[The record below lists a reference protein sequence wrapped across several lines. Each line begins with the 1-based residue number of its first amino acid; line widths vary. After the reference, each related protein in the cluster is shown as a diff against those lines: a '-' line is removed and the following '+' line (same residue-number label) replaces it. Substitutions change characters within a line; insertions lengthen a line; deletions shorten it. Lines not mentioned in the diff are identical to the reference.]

1 MNTDYQDV
9 QTNNSE
15 PALPVCLA
23 VLDGRIESDQVGRDP
38 KCGEILVNTY
48 PCVSVKI
55 CVPIK

>member
-9 QTNNSE
+9 QSNNTE
-15 PALPVCLA
+15 PALPAWLP
-23 VLDGRIESDQVGRDP
+23 VLDRRIGSGQVGRDSR
-38 KCGEILVNTY
+38 CSEILVNTY

>member
-9 QTNNSE
+9 QNNNSE
-15 PALPVCLA
+15 PALPAWLA
-23 VLDGRIESDQVGRDP
+23 VLDLRIGSDQVGR
-38 KCGEILVNTY
+38 GTRRSEILVNTY

>member
-9 QTNNSE
+9 QNNDSE
-15 PALPVCLA
+15 PALPAWLP
-23 VLDGRIESDQVGRDP
+23 VLDRRIGSVQVGRASS
-38 KCGEILVNTY
+38 CSEILVNTY